1 MRKWTNLKKAFTAI
15 TVCVFAALLLS
26 GCDGGASLKDFSNF
40 YLRPAYKYK
49 VGTDGVQRLNVD
61 DTLYYC
67 VTDEGGWLVQPEYYG
82 KGIGYTDYY
91 MSINRVGL
99 VEDDP
104 ERDFLYTEPYKG
116 RFMIWD
122 LFARDG
128 VEVKPIGPD
137 TVTRIEYHP
146 PDGNPKTWSA
156 SEEVENVVTDPEV
169 IKAFFEDLFNPDNIY
184 TKRDYFLTSDTAALY
199 LYSSQYPMFYV
210 PDVKMSKTDD
220 GRYFV
225 EDCSFRWLTD
235 YKDTFDVE
243 ISADVAEALIGP
255 GTLE

>member
-1 MRKWTNLKKAFTAI
+1 MNLKKAFTAV
-15 TVCVFAALLLS
+15 TVCVFAALLLNA
-26 GCDGGASLKDFSNF
+26 CEGASVKDFNNF
-40 YLRPAYKYK
+40 YLRPAYEFEA
-49 VGTDGVQRLNVD
+49 GVDDIWKLNVEG
-61 DTLYYC
+61 TLYHSI
-67 VTDEGGWLVQPEYYG
+67 TSSGGWLLLPEYYG
-82 KGIGYTDYY
+82 KGIGYVDYS

-116 RFMIWD
+116 LYAIWE

-128 VEVKPIGPD
+128 VDVKPIGPD

-146 PDGNPKTWSA
+146 PDGDLNTA
-156 SEEVENVVTDPEV
+156 ILSEEVENVVTDPEI
-169 IKAFFEDLFNPDNIY
+169 IKAFFEDLFNPDNVV
-184 TKRDYFLTSDTAALY
+184 TEKKVPLVSDAGGFY
-199 LYSSQYPMFYV
+199 LYSDEYPKFYV
-210 PDVKMSKTDD
+210 PDVWIQRAEG

-225 EDCSFRWLTD
+225 IQCPFRWLTD